1 MAEEI
6 SHPSPLEE
14 ISLNTGR
21 QSGPRCINKQSIWG
35 LSCLFTLG
43 HVVPGASTNNQ
54 FLIKFSFVP
63 WAIWS
68 QVRQQNNRIREH
80 FFSTGLNLLRL

>member
-21 QSGPRCINKQSIWG
+21 QSGPRCVNKQSIWDQVVF
-35 LSCLFTLG
+35 CTLG
-43 HVVPGASTNNQ
+43 RLVPGALTKQSN
-54 FLIKFSFVP
+54 
-63 WAIWS
+63 
-68 QVRQQNNRIREH
+68 
-80 FFSTGLNLLRL
+80 